1 MPIFRMRSG
10 RRLLIDFRKHRIL
23 GSWTDRYEREDEF
36 LLLFVCSSVLNIRIY
51 TIGIAL
57 SLLVVCVVN
66 GCGGDD
72 VSLPTTPTVVDP
84 TTPTQTES
92 TNSGGLTVNGIS
104 LSKLPATQ
112 TMNVLPFDTAGVTLI
127 SPYKPSH
134 TGIDIN
140 TITGGR
146 FLSPAS
152 GIVTLVQLN
161 TGQGRPGTNYR
172 VRIHH
177 TSTGINSL
185 YHFEVDGSLSDQMQ
199 HDNIFV
205 VLGDQVTVGQHIGNL
220 MSQGPHAHVHYDM
233 LDAGGRATVRCPT
246 VYFSSD
252 VVATWESLYYQKIK
266 ERDDARIAEN
276 RGAVPSL
283 PDLCNDVELPN

>member
-1 MPIFRMRSG
+1 MGEGFEPVFFCVS
-10 RRLLIDFRKHRIL
+10 
-23 GSWTDRYEREDEF
+23 
-36 LLLFVCSSVLNIRIY
+36 CSVLNIHKCGIGLVALLFVHA
-51 TIGIAL
+51 TIA
-57 SLLVVCVVN
+57 
-66 GCGGDD
+66 GCGGSD
-72 VSLPTTPTVVDP
+72 SSSPTTPTSVET
-84 TTPTQTES
+84 TTPGQTGNAS
-92 TNSGGLTVNGIS
+92 AGNTGMTVNGIS
-104 LSKLPATQ
+104 LSELPATQ
-112 TMNVLPFDTAGVTLI
+112 TMTVLPFDTTGVTLI
-127 SPYKPSH
+127 SPFKPSH

-146 FLSPAS
+146 FLSPGT
-152 GIVTLVQLN
+152 GIVTLVELN

-185 YHFEVDGSLSDQMQ
+185 YHFEVDGSISDQMQ
-199 HDNIFV
+199 QNNILV
-205 VLGDQVTVGQHIGNL
+205 ALGDQVTVGQHIGNL

-233 LDAGGRATVRCPT
+233 LDAGGRATVRCPI

-252 VVATWESLYYQKIK
+252 VAATWETLYDQKIK
-266 ERDDARIAEN
+266 DRDDARIAEN